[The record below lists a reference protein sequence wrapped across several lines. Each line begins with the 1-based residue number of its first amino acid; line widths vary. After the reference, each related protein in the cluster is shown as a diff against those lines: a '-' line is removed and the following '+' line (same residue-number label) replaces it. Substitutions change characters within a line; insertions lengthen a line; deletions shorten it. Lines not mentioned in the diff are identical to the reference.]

1 MKFLYKYPRVSISNI
16 STAITITLKNLSIK
30 QFTFYLLCYLA
41 ELLDERVLMNLD
53 KSRRL

>member
-1 MKFLYKYPRVSISNI
+1 MKFLHKYPHVSISNI
-16 STAITITLKNLSIK
+16 STAIAITLKNLSIK